1 MISAKE
7 ARIRSL
13 RLSDVNK
20 ELLKSIE
27 KQILEAS
34 NDGDLKVI
42 LYIDIPD
49 VVIKVL
55 KNKGY
60 TISKFFGQYTISWE

>member
-13 RLSDVNK
+13 SNVDK

-27 KQILEAS
+27 ELILGAS
-34 NDGDLKVI
+34 NDGNLKII
-42 LYIDIPD
+42 LYINISDA
-49 VVIKVL
+49 VIKVL
-55 KNKGY
+55 ENKGY
-60 TISKFFGQYTISWE
+60 TISKFFGQYTISWG